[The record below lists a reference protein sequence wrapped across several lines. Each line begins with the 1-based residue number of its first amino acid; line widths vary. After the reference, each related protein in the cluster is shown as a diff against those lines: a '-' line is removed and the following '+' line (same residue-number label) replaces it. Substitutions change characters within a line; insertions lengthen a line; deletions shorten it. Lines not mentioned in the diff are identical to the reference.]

1 MKRRGLVLLASLVA
15 ACLAA
20 CSGGGGGGTGTQSCT
35 GDCNT
40 QQPAQDF
47 LTAAEVQ
54 RIISQAAAE
63 ASARNV
69 RATIAVTDR
78 VGNVL
83 GVFQMTGADSTVEIN
98 SGKDVVGG
106 LDGIA
111 KGTIPASLA
120 AIAKAVTGAYLSS
133 SGNAFSTRTAS
144 QIVQEY
150 FNPREFT
157 QPSGPLYGVQF
168 SQLICSDLIRR
179 PTDGMQGPKA
189 SPLGLSADPG
199 GLPLYKNGRVV
210 GGIGVIADGRYSL
223 DLNITDIDSDVD
235 ELVAVAGSA
244 GFAAP
249 ADIRGDRITA
259 DGRTFRYVDSE
270 SLSSNPASPPAFAS
284 LPGSLIAVTNYTT
297 ANIRDGS
304 AFGSTASGYR
314 ADTGA
319 FADLTGFV
327 LVDAANANRY
337 TPRAGTDS
345 RITANEATQILREA
359 LSIANRARAQIRRP
373 LGSAAQVTIS
383 VVDTNGEVLGVVRTP
398 DAPIFGTDVSLQK
411 ARGALV
417 FSHPNF
423 AAEISALPGP
433 RFLAGAPVNVIGND
447 LVTAYVTN
455 SPAFPTRSFSTYVST
470 FRDFVGDSN
479 ALTGNVAY
487 SMRAVGNL
495 HRPYFPD
502 GVANTPPGPL
512 STPIT
517 SWSPFNVG
525 FQLDLVYNQLIKSIA
540 AGDTSIGCAGRQP
553 AGATGSDVG
562 FARARNGI
570 QIFPGGVPI
579 YRGTQ
584 LVGAIGVSGDGVDQD
599 DMIAFLGV
607 ANAGRALN
615 TGIANA
621 PANIRSDLISV
632 GGTGAR
638 LRYVQCPQAPFN
650 GSSEQNVCAGL

>member
-1 MKRRGLVLLASLVA
+1 MRRGILLLVFL
-15 ACLAA
+15 LAA
-20 CSGGGGGGTGTQSCT
+20 CSGGGGGTGSQSCT

-40 QQPAQDF
+40 TQPAQDF

-54 RIISQAAAE
+54 RIFAQASSE
-63 ASARNV
+63 ATARGA
-69 RATIAVTDR
+69 RGTFAVTDR

-83 GVFQMTGADSTVEIN
+83 GVFQMTGAETTVEIN
-98 SGKDVVGG
+98 SGKGVTGG

-111 KGTIPASLA
+111 KGTIPSSLA

-150 FNPREFT
+150 FNPLEFT

-179 PTDGMQGPKA
+179 PADAMLGPKA

-223 DLNITDIDSDVD
+223 DLNITDIDADLD
-235 ELVAVAGSA
+235 ELIALAGSS

-249 ADIRGDRITA
+249 TDIRADRITA
-259 DGRTFRYVDSE
+259 DGRTFRYVDNE
-270 SLSSNPASPPAFAS
+270 SLSSNPATAPAFS
-284 LPGSLIAVTNYTT
+284 VLPGALIAVTHYTT
-297 ANIRDGS
+297 ATVRDGS
-304 AFGSTASGYR
+304 AFGSAASGFR

-319 FADLTGFV
+319 FADLSGFV
-327 LVDAANANRY
+327 LVDAANANRHL
-337 TPRAGTDS
+337 PRAGTDTRMTS
-345 RITANEATQILREA
+345 AEATQILREA

-383 VVDTNGEVLGVVRTP
+383 VVDTNGELLGLVRTP

-417 FSHPNF
+417 FSHPGF
-423 AAEISALPGP
+423 AQELGALPGP
-433 RFLAGAPVNVIGND
+433 RFLAGAPVSVVGND
-447 LVTAYVTN
+447 LVTAYVSN
-455 SPAFPTRSFSTYVST
+455 SPAFPTRNFSDYVSG
-470 FRDFVGDSN
+470 FRTFVGDTN

-487 SMRAVGNL
+487 SMRGIGNL

-502 GVANTPPGPL
+502 GVANTPAGPL
-512 STPIT
+512 STPINQ
-517 SWSPFNVG
+517 WSPFNVG
-525 FQLDLVYNQLIKSIA
+525 LQLDLVYNQLIRSIA
-540 AGDTSIGCAGRQP
+540 AGDISIGCAGRQP
-553 AGATGSDVG
+553 AGGTGNDSG
-562 FARARNGI
+562 LARARNGI

-579 YRGTQ
+579 YRGAQ

-607 ANAGRALN
+607 ANAGRQLN

-621 PANIRSDLISV
+621 PANIRNDQISV